1 MVQKNLKEYFCD
13 DIFEFG
19 YLINQKEKISEY
31 LEKVENFDKFAQK
44 RAENME
50 YYMGPCDGLSTKRAI
65 CAFEE
70 ILKKTRSD

>member
-1 MVQKNLKEYFCD
+1 MQKNLKEYFCD

-44 RAENME
+44 RAKIWSITWVLV
-50 YYMGPCDGLSTKRAI
+50 MGYPQKEPFAP
-65 CAFEE
+65 
-70 ILKKTRSD
+70 LKKY

>member
-1 MVQKNLKEYFCD
+1 MQKNLKEYFCD

-19 YLINQKEKISEY
+19 YLINQKKISEY

-44 RAENME
+44 RAKNME
-50 YYMGPCDGLSTKRAI
+50 YYMGLCDGLSKKRAI

>member
-1 MVQKNLKEYFCD
+1 MQKKLKEYFCD

-19 YLINQKEKISEY
+19 YLINQKEKASEY

>member
-1 MVQKNLKEYFCD
+1 MQKNLKEYFCD

-19 YLINQKEKISEY
+19 YLINRKKISEY

-50 YYMGPCDGLSTKRAI
+50 YYMGPCDGLS
-65 CAFEE
+65 
-70 ILKKTRSD
+70 KKKSHLRF